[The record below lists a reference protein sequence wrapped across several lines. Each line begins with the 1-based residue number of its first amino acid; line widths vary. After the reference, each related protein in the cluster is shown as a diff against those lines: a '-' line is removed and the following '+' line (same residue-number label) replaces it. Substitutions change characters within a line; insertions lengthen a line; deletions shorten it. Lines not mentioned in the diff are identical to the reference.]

1 MDNRIAF
8 GKSVSYGISDRLLK
22 KKPKISISS
31 TVLLL
36 VALTLIV
43 TAIRISC
50 DNSHKEKELDALNAQ
65 LEQSENEIA
74 LLEEKT
80 EDRVDDELIIRT
92 AEDKYGMV
100 KRDQLEVK
108 QVYVAGEDERELLKT
123 DDSDKGN
130 YSIFSA
136 IGKTLKELLEYIGK

>member
-1 MDNRIAF
+1 MDNRIAL
-8 GKSVSYGISDRLLK
+8 GKSVSYSISDRLLK
-22 KKPKISISS
+22 KKTRITPSSII
-31 TVLLL
+31 LLI

-43 TAIRISC
+43 AAIRISY
-50 DNSHKEKELDALNAQ
+50 DNARKEKELDTLNAQ
-65 LEQSENEIA
+65 LEQNKNEIA

-80 EDRVDDELIIRT
+80 EDRIDDELIIKT

-108 QVYVAGEDERELLKT
+108 QVYVAGEDEREILKT
-123 DDSDKGN
+123 DNSDKGN